1 MAKVILDFVNSNT
14 EIWRHKIFA
23 HSQNWK
29 RDARLVSNDSTWP
42 TEHFFFSKIFPK
54 TSPLTCTGTQSLSF
68 RHYFAKYWRKERL
81 WASVQVK
88 GNILVKS
95 LLKKKCSVGQML
107 SFDTN
112 LAFLFQFW
120 EWAKFYAFK
129 SQCWKLQNRVKLLP
143 HSLLALATKIF
154 LFRKVFCIQKCM
166 LPSCTLI
173 LL

>member
-1 MAKVILDFVNSNT
+1 MPKHNNSITKLNCFLSYSIIYSDAEFLLYKISIKNSIFCINVAKVILDFVNSNT

-42 TEHFFFSKIFPK
+42 TEHFFFSKVFPK

-112 LAFLFQFW
+112 LASLFQFW
-120 EWAKFYAFK
+120 EWAKFHAFK
-129 SQCWKLQNRVKLLP
+129 SQW
-143 HSLLALATKIF
+143 
-154 LFRKVFCIQKCM
+154 
-166 LPSCTLI
+166 
-173 LL
+173 